1 MNEQLQKENFVV
13 AAHLIDV
20 VYQKDELMFYKKLG
34 YKKDRVTEF
43 ICKYVYVRDCKKEEV
58 TISILANLLSET
70 ENTIRMK
77 IKNAI
82 KYYLLVKIKSPK
94 DKRVS
99 IVKPTPVLKRLM
111 QIQAVRLAKTIIQ
124 SSNIANALF
133 KDLVKD
139 LAKEYDLEG
148 VPSFEDNTNEFHRTF
163 AKQFELYIE
172 NGKKLKNTRK
182 NLG

>member
-1 MNEQLQKENFVV
+1 M
-13 AAHLIDV
+13 
-20 VYQKDELMFYKKLG
+20 
-34 YKKDRVTEF
+34 
-43 ICKYVYVRDCKKEEV
+43 
-58 TISILANLLSET
+58 LSET

-77 IKNAI
+77 IKDAI

-148 VPSFEDNTNEFHRTF
+148 VPSFQDNTNEFHRTF

>member
-1 MNEQLQKENFVV
+1 
-13 AAHLIDV
+13 
-20 VYQKDELMFYKKLG
+20 MFYKKIG

-43 ICKYVYVRDCKKEEV
+43 ICKYVYVRDCKKEVV
-58 TISILANLLSET
+58 TVGMLANLLSET
-70 ENTIRMK
+70 ENTIRIK
-77 IKNAI
+77 IKDAI
-82 KYYLLVKIKSPK
+82 KYNLLVKIKSPK
-94 DKRVS
+94 DKRVT

-111 QIQAVRLAKTIIQ
+111 EIQAVRLAKTIIQ
-124 SSNIANALF
+124 FSDIANALF
-133 KDLVKD
+133 KDWVKD

-148 VPSFEDNTNEFHRTF
+148 VPSFQDNTNEFHRTF